1 MGEVRIITG
10 RKGEAHISSD
20 DEKARNVE
28 AFGKYKFI
36 FNMGS
41 RLWATRVDNNH
52 VSIASGMCM
61 SGGCQMGI
69 APFDTVELTL
79 DSGTAGYKRHDL
91 IVMRYTRDTEL
102 DVETAELAV
111 IKGTPVAQTL
121 TPEDPEYTEGD
132 ILGDRATL
140 DETPL
145 WRVVFNGAEIEPFT
159 SSHCMLTLRSGYKN
173 TDPEEEDPHT
183 TPDADNN
190 YTIFPSTIDK
200 LWGSGIDDYDTRGF

>member
-1 MGEVRIITG
+1 MAVRIVTG

-20 DEKARNVE
+20 DEKARNIE

-36 FNMGS
+36 FNMGA
-41 RLWATRVDNNH
+41 RLWATRVDDNT
-52 VSIASGMCM
+52 VSVASGMCM
-61 SGGCQMGI
+61 SGGVQMGI
-69 APFDTVELTL
+69 APFDNEVLTF
-79 DSGTAGYKRHDL
+79 DSGTAGFKRHDL

-111 IKGTPVAQTL
+111 IKGEPVAQDQ
-121 TPEDPEYTEGD
+121 TPNDPEYTEGD
-132 ILGDRATL
+132 ILGDGATL

-145 WRVVFNGAEIEPFT
+145 WRVVFHGTDLLPLT
-159 SSHCMLTLRSGYKN
+159 SSNCLLTLRSGYKN